1 MKFYNR
7 ENELKAL
14 ELLHSQTDNK
24 SVMTV
29 LTGRRRIGK
38 TTLVKHFSKDKNFIY
53 LFISKKD
60 EHLLCEELALEI
72 KRYSDFPL
80 VGKITQMQDIFTLLF
95 EIARQ
100 KRVVVI
106 FDEFQEF
113 YKINKAVFSEL
124 QNLWDSNKNKAKM
137 FLILTGSLY
146 SMIIRIFQNS
156 KEPLFGRADR
166 LLILKPFCIPTIAEI
181 LKDHNALDEQTLF
194 DYFVLTGGMPK
205 YLEIFVN
212 NSLFTFSEILDF
224 MLRENS
230 PFLDEGKYLLIE
242 EFGKKYSIY
251 FSILE
256 LIACGKTG
264 RTEIESYLKKKIG
277 GYLDRLE
284 KDYSVIESVKP
295 INAKPNSKKQKYRIK
310 DNFLNFWFRFI
321 YRNRSAIEIGNFEYV
336 KGLIKKDFNVYSGR
350 MLELFFKEL
359 LATTGKFNKIGS
371 YWEMNHRNEIDI
383 VAVNNLKKKIL
394 IADVK
399 LDNRK
404 LDLKILKSKSE
415 KLLLSYPDFQ
425 VGWQGLSL
433 ECVRDFVEF

>member
-1 MKFYNR
+1 MKFYDRKNDLR
-7 ENELKAL
+7 EL
-14 ELLHSQTDNK
+14 ELLHSQTNK
-24 SVMTV
+24 RSIMTV

-38 TTLVKHFSKDKNFIY
+38 TTLVKHFSKDKNYIY

-60 EHLLCEELALEI
+60 EHLLCEELAQEI

-100 KRVVVI
+100 KRVVVV

-146 SMIIRIFQNS
+146 SMMIRIFQNS

-166 LLILKPFCIPTIAEI
+166 LLILKPFSIPTIAKI
-181 LKDHNALDEQTLF
+181 LKENNTLDEQNLF
-194 DYFVLTGGMPK
+194 NYFVFTGGMPK
-205 YLEIFVN
+205 YLELLVS
-212 NSLFTFSEILDF
+212 NSLFNFDDILNF
-224 MLRENS
+224 MIRENS

-242 EFGKKYSIY
+242 EFGKEYGIY

-256 LIACGKTG
+256 LIARGKTG
-264 RTEIESYLKKKIG
+264 RTEIESYLQKKIG

-321 YRNRSAIEIGNFEYV
+321 YRNRSAIEIGNYEYV
-336 KGLIKKDFNVYSGR
+336 KDLIKQNYNTYSGR
-350 MLELFFKEL
+350 ILELFYKEIFGL
-359 LATTGKFNKIGS
+359 SGEFNKIGS
-371 YWEMNHRNEIDI
+371 YWERNNKNEIDI
-383 VAVNNLKKKIL
+383 VAINENKKKML
-394 IADVK
+394 IAEIK
-399 LDNRK
+399 LKSSNIN
-404 LDLKILKSKSE
+404 LEILKNKAA
-415 KLLLSYPDFQ
+415 KLLLSYPDYQ
-425 VGWQGLSL
+425 VEWKALSL
-433 ECVRDFVEF
+433 ENIIDFIKA

>member
-7 ENELKAL
+7 ENELK
-14 ELLHSQTDNK
+14 ELDLLYSQTNK
-24 SVMTV
+24 KSIMAV

-38 TTLVKHFSKDKNFIY
+38 TTLIKHFSKEKNHIY

-60 EHLLCEELALEI
+60 EHLLCEELAQEI

-80 VGKITQMQDIFTLLF
+80 VGKITKMQDIFTLLF
-95 EIARQ
+95 EITKQ
-100 KRVVVI
+100 KQIIVI

-124 QNLWDSNKNKAKM
+124 QNLWDANKNKAKM

-146 SMIIRIFQNS
+146 SMMIRIFENS
-156 KEPLFGRADR
+156 EEPLFGRADR
-166 LLILKPFCIPTIAEI
+166 LFILKPFNIPTIAKI
-181 LKDHNALDEQTLF
+181 LKENNALDEQNLF
-194 DYFVLTGGMPK
+194 NYFVLTGGMPK
-205 YLEIFVN
+205 YLELLVS
-212 NSLFTFSEILDF
+212 NSLFKFDDIINF
-224 MLRENS
+224 MIRENS
-230 PFLDEGKYLLIE
+230 PFLEEGKYLLIE
-242 EFGKKYSIY
+242 EFGKEYGIY

-256 LIACGKTG
+256 LIARGKTG
-264 RTEIESYLKKKIG
+264 RTEIESYLQKKVG

-295 INAKPNSKKQKYRIK
+295 INAKPNSKKQKYKIK

-321 YRNRSAIEIGNFEYV
+321 YRNRSAIEIGNYEYV
-336 KGLIKKDFNVYSGR
+336 KDIIKKNYNTYSGR
-350 MLELFFKEL
+350 IFELFFKEL
-359 LATTGKFNKIGS
+359 LTATEKFNKIGS
-371 YWEMNHRNEIDI
+371 YWEKSNTNEIDI
-383 VAVNNLKKKIL
+383 VAVNDLKKKIL

-415 KLLLSYPDFQ
+415 KLLLSYPDYQ
-425 VGWQGLSL
+425 IEWKGLSF
-433 ECVRDFVEF
+433 ENIKDIIKI